1 MLEPVPRWMV
11 LSLMLIAFMAM
22 GLMQTEH
29 FEKTSTAA
37 TASQEDSPDPG
48 DIVVAPLT
56 AAITFDF
63 VQPKLPWSP
72 EKKMSRFDFGKKM
85 WSEADKKICQTP
97 IDRVK
102 AISIALTFSD
112 ANPMTDDRLAC
123 RVIIFAKPGDSNIRD
138 CLIAEPLGLQNY
150 EYIALTTPA
159 DISISGNRNA

>member
-1 MLEPVPRWMV
+1 MLEPVPRGLWFG
-11 LSLMLIAFMAM
+11 LLLAALM
-22 GLMQTEH
+22 
-29 FEKTSTAA
+29 A
-37 TASQEDSPDPG
+37 TAIFLSNDMSGGLTKQEDSPDPG
-48 DIVVAPLT
+48 RIVVAPLT
-56 AAITFDF
+56 AAITLDF

-72 EKKMSRFDFGKKM
+72 EKKMSQRFDFDKKT

-102 AISIALTFSD
+102 AISIALTYSD
-112 ANPMTDDRLAC
+112 ANPMNDDRLAC